1 MDSTIHC
8 LNKWDQKFKILKAL
22 ELLQI
27 AELSLYSLVFQDQIF
42 VALLAEGNI
51 YIKPLL
57 SAIKI
62 KQLRYQVHTF
72 LECNCLAKQ
81 VQSG

>member
-1 MDSTIHC
+1 M
-8 LNKWDQKFKILKAL
+8 
-22 ELLQI
+22 LQI
-27 AELSLYSLVFQDQIF
+27 AELSLYSVFQDQIF
-42 VALLAEGNI
+42 VALFAEGNI

-72 LECNCLAKQ
+72 LECNSLAKQ